1 MLKRYL
7 EAGMAFT
14 EMTRARAEGIA
25 GELVK
30 AGELQRDQMQ
40 SSVDELIDRSR
51 RNTQQLISLVR
62 QEVTGQLSLLGLA
75 TKDDLDA
82 LERRLTD
89 KFGKAGGSKTTAAKT
104 TAAKTTAAK
113 TVKAASKS
121 SKSSTTASSGAGK
134 GPAKKSPTKRAPAK
148 KAPAK
153 KSSGS

>member
-1 MLKRYL
+1 MAQRDMLKRYL

-82 LERRLTD
+82 LEKRLTD
-89 KFGKAGGSKTTAAKT
+89 KFGKAGGSKTAAG
-104 TAAKTTAAK
+104 KTTAAK

-134 GPAKKSPTKRAPAK
+134 GPAKK
-148 KAPAK
+148 APAK

>member
-82 LERRLTD
+82 LEKRLTD
-89 KFGKAGGSKTTAAKT
+89 KFGKAGGSKTA
-104 TAAKTTAAK
+104 AAK

-134 GPAKKSPTKRAPAK
+134 GPAKKSLTKRAPAK

>member
-82 LERRLTD
+82 LEKRLTD
-89 KFGKAGGSKTTAAKT
+89 KFGKAGGSKTA
-104 TAAKTTAAK
+104 AAK

>member
-1 MLKRYL
+1 MAQRDMLKRYL

-82 LERRLTD
+82 LEKRLTD
-89 KFGKAGGSKTTAAKT
+89 KFGKAGGSKTA
-104 TAAKTTAAK
+104 AAK

>member
-7 EAGMAFT
+7 EAGIAFT
-14 EMTRARAEGIA
+14 EMTRARAEGVA

-75 TKDDLDA
+75 NKDDLDA
-82 LERRLTD
+82 LEKRLTD
-89 KFGKAGGSKTTAAKT
+89 KFGRAGGTKTTTASTGAAKS
-104 TAAKTTAAK
+104 
-113 TVKAASKS
+113 VKAASKS
-121 SKSSTTASSGAGK
+121 SKSSTTATSSAGK
-134 GPAKKSPTKRAPAK
+134 GPAKKSPAKRAPAK
-148 KAPAK
+148 KAPAE